1 MTATKRAPVKTV
13 NKTASA
19 VAKNAAAEKARKAAS
34 KAALKAALKAA
45 AGGSAKAEV
54 LAENLQAHADRLE
67 QERVSRVSREA
78 ADHAAYLQTLREDA
92 HAAWFASLDAVQQE
106 EVNNGERSIP
116 DGYADAYIAEQL
128 TPVKTK
134 YNGPMLALKT
144 ARKAYVKAA
153 NGIQCNG
160 DDLAMMCGQYP
171 RETVVKGLIQA
182 LSLPGNPYLSLN
194 PGQQSMNLRNKA
206 RHALKAGLIT
216 SAHVALC
223 LKTAAGK

>member
-34 KAALKAALKAA
+34 KAALKAA

-67 QERVSRVSREA
+67 QERVSREA

-92 HAAWFASLDAVQQE
+92 AALGVD
-106 EVNNGERSIP
+106 P
-116 DGYADAYIAEQL
+116 DTYIAEQL

-182 LSLPGNPYLSLN
+182 LGLPGNPYLSLN

-206 RHALKAGLIT
+206 RHALKAGLVT

-223 LKTAAGK
+223 LKAAAGK

>member
-34 KAALKAALKAA
+34 KAALKAADPKELAKAAVSLEKQASQPTPEALKA
-45 AGGSAKAEV
+45 KA
-54 LAENLQAHADRLE
+54 D
-67 QERVSRVSREA
+67 

-92 HAAWFASLDAVQQE
+92 AALGVD
-106 EVNNGERSIP
+106 P
-116 DGYADAYIAEQL
+116 DTYIAEQL
-128 TPVKTK
+128 APVKTK

-160 DDLAMMCGQYP
+160 DDLAIMCGQYP

-182 LSLPGNPYLSLN
+182 LGLPGNPYLSLN
-194 PGQQSMNLRNKA
+194 PGQQSMNLRNKT
-206 RHALKAGLIT
+206 RHALKAGIVT

-223 LKTAAGK
+223 LKAAAGK

>member
-34 KAALKAALKAA
+34 KAALKAADPKELAKAA
-45 AGGSAKAEV
+45 VSLEKQASQPTPEALKVKA
-54 LAENLQAHADRLE
+54 D
-67 QERVSRVSREA
+67 

-92 HAAWFASLDAVQQE
+92 AALGVD
-106 EVNNGERSIP
+106 P
-116 DGYADAYIAEQL
+116 DTYIAEQL
-128 TPVKTK
+128 APVKTK

-160 DDLAMMCGQYP
+160 DNLAMLCGQYP

-182 LSLPGNPYLSLN
+182 LGLPGNPYLSLN

-206 RHALKAGLIT
+206 RHALKAGLVT
-216 SAHVALC
+216 SDHVALC
-223 LKTAAGK
+223 LKAAAGK

>member
-1 MTATKRAPVKTV
+1 MTAKRAPVKTV

-19 VAKNAAAEKARKAAS
+19 VAKNAAAEKTRKAAS
-34 KAALKAALKAA
+34 KAASKAALKAA
-45 AGGSAKAEV
+45 AGGSAKDEV

-67 QERVSRVSREA
+67 QERVSREA

-92 HAAWFASLDAVQQE
+92 HATWFASLTPVEQE

-116 DGYADAYIAEQL
+116 DGYTEAYIAEQL

-134 YNGPMLALKT
+134 YIGPMLALKT
-144 ARKAYVKAA
+144 ARKSYVKAA

-160 DDLAMMCGQYP
+160 DDLAMLCGQYP
-171 RETVVKGLIQA
+171 REMVVEGLIQA
-182 LSLPGNPYLSLN
+182 LGLPGNPYLSLN

-206 RHALKAGLIT
+206 RHALKAGLVT
-216 SAHVALC
+216 STQVALC
-223 LKTAAGK
+223 LKAAAGK

>member
-34 KAALKAALKAA
+34 KAALKAADPKELAKAAVSLEKQASQPTPEALKA
-45 AGGSAKAEV
+45 KA
-54 LAENLQAHADRLE
+54 D
-67 QERVSRVSREA
+67 

-92 HAAWFASLDAVQQE
+92 AALGVDPE
-106 EVNNGERSIP
+106 
-116 DGYADAYIAEQL
+116 AYIAEQL
-128 TPVKTK
+128 APVKTK

-160 DDLAMMCGQYP
+160 DDLAIMCGQYP

-182 LSLPGNPYLSLN
+182 LGLPGNPYLSLN

-206 RHALKAGLIT
+206 RHALKAGLVT
-216 SAHVALC
+216 SDHVALC
-223 LKTAAGK
+223 LKATAGK